1 MLDALTH
8 CGQLLTV
15 ILHVA
20 GCDEAR
26 IAGAFTM
33 LLLAWGVLFYLRGF
47 EHTSFLVAMI
57 WRAISDMHGFFVFMV
72 ILAYFTAF
80 SFYVL
85 NGYPTYFNSAGGTPF
100 MFFGE
105 FDVKVFDSEE
115 YYGTLYSFLKLLLV
129 LHGGG
134 IRRARHAEPAD

>member
-1 MLDALTH
+1 MAREGWQATRAQSVEAHFSDIWNVLDALTH

-72 ILAYFTAF
+72 ILGYFTAF

-85 NGYPTYFNSAGGTPF
+85 NGYPT
-100 MFFGE
+100 
-105 FDVKVFDSEE
+105 
-115 YYGTLYSFLKLLLV
+115 
-129 LHGGG
+129 
-134 IRRARHAEPAD
+134 